1 MGLSERNPQ
10 LGKYTFG
17 KSRVLDFVSED
28 GEALQAALVLPADYQ
43 PGKRYPMVLWVYA
56 RDADA
61 ARNVHNFGLVGFQ
74 SFNMPMLPTRGYA
87 VMWPALPTNKWPPVG
102 TGRATGREN

>member
-1 MGLSERNPQ
+1 MFFFFFKQKTAYEMRISDWSSDVCSSDLFTAESSQSPEEVWIADGELDHARRLSELNPQ

-43 PGKRYPMVLWVYA
+43 PGKRCPMVLWEI
-56 RDADA
+56 
-61 ARNVHNFGLVGFQ
+61 
-74 SFNMPMLPTRGYA
+74 
-87 VMWPALPTNKWPPVG
+87 
-102 TGRATGREN
+102 GRAHV

>member
-1 MGLSERNPQ
+1 MIRRPPRSTLSCPLFPYPSLFRSFLSPDGRTIAFTVESSQSPEEVWIADGELDHARRLSELNPQ

-43 PGKRYPMVLWVYA
+43 PGKRYPMVL
-56 RDADA
+56 
-61 ARNVHNFGLVGFQ
+61 
-74 SFNMPMLPTRGYA
+74 
-87 VMWPALPTNKWPPVG
+87 
-102 TGRATGREN
+102 